1 MPSRIVARLILA
13 TVLGGAS
20 WAAPAHDLHKREPS
34 AGQPTSP
41 STGYAFALPE
51 PGSYRLPAIRP
62 ATGGSVLDERGRG
75 HDLTDLLQGR
85 ITVLAFMYTRCGDLC
100 PTATLQLSLLQ
111 DLVAKD
117 QRLAQR
123 MHLVSMSFDP
133 DHDTPE
139 VLAEYAA
146 GWRSNESGA
155 PEWLFLTA
163 PNRSELTPVLAA
175 YGQAVSAKPDPGA
188 AGGPLYHIFRAFL
201 IDASGQIRNIYSLDF
216 LDPDLVLTDIKT
228 LILNQEQDQ
237 HAARPAP

>member
-1 MPSRIVARLILA
+1 MSSRAVARLILA

-20 WAAPAHDLHKREPS
+20 LAAPAHDRHEREPS
-34 AGQPTSP
+34 AGQPTGP
-41 STGYAFALPE
+41 SAGYAFALPE

-62 ATGGSVLDERGRG
+62 AAGGSVLDETGREL
-75 HDLTDLLQGR
+75 DLTDLLQGR

-133 DHDTPE
+133 EHDTPE

-146 GWRSNESGA
+146 GWRSDETGA

-163 PNRSELTPVLAA
+163 PARSALTPVLAA
-175 YGQAVSAKPDPGA
+175 YGQAVSAKPEPDA

-228 LILNQEQDQ
+228 LIVNQEQDQ
-237 HAARPAP
+237 HAAGPAP

>member
-34 AGQPTSP
+34 AGQPIGP

-75 HDLTDLLQGR
+75 HNLTDLLHGR

-146 GWRSNESGA
+146 GWRSDETDA

-163 PNRSELTPVLAA
+163 PARSALTPVLAA

-188 AGGPLYHIFRAFL
+188 ASGPLYHIFRAFL

-237 HAARPAP
+237 HAVRPAP